1 MSGGAD
7 EARKYTKNVHGDL
20 HAKAREIDAAV
31 KQDHGKPPIGL
42 LPTLAL
48 EEISRAFE
56 FGANKYGR
64 FNWCKGFHW
73 SRLIDSSYRH
83 LGAWSRGEDKDSQSN
98 LSHLT
103 HLAAC
108 VIMLIEH
115 ELRGLGTDDRYKWK
129 EGNTHDRNTTNS
141 GNSPGN
147 NGD

>member
-7 EARKYTKNVHGDL
+7 EARKHTKNVHGDL
-20 HAKAREIDAAV
+20 YAKARGEDAAV
-31 KQDHGKPPIGL
+31 KQDKGKAPVSL
-42 LPTLAL
+42 LPSLAL

-56 FGANKYGR
+56 FGAHRYGR

-83 LGAWSRGEDKDSQSN
+83 LGAWSRGEDKDSESN

-115 ELRGLGTDDRYKWK
+115 EIRGLGTDDRYKWK
-129 EGNTHDRNTTNS
+129 EGTDNDRNTTNS
-141 GNSPGN
+141 SNSLRDN
-147 NGD
+147 RD